1 LGKKPKDNNGLQGER
16 NEDDHALLP
25 SSSFGCRLSSE
36 DKLAQPESKM
46 NLKRTFSSLIDAM
59 GDAQRMYEREDKVR
73 EIEGTNKRQVAAL
86 EKLPEEITRVM
97 LSLQDSLG
105 KELAGDLEK
114 RVSSLSLV
122 AIDLTRTKIAER
134 YSIEIK
140 ENQLALESERTKAFK
155 SMEAFLATLPFSLLD
170 KSVNLK
176 LLDKVYAAS
185 ARYNCANNIQFEFS
199 LDCKKSTVLNK
210 EFKLASPEGEIKVPI
225 SLGKSRFRRAPTPD
239 YEGLDHYVLSV
250 AEVTEPHLAATYVY
264 PEKSSTI
271 RVINSKRDSHASL
284 TVEYLSS
291 GTRINITS
299 EPALNKFL
307 DSEQIDKSS
316 EALRQ
321 SILELENY
329 KIELVKLLSDGKAI
343 FEEGKLDVQQFLAKA
358 WEIIEPEVEAALRE
372 GGSVGEGD
380 VAPSQREEVLDRTF
394 IRQKIISLGESGNA
408 LLVSLKLS

>member
-1 LGKKPKDNNGLQGER
+1 M
-16 NEDDHALLP
+16 
-25 SSSFGCRLSSE
+25 SSE

-59 GDAQRMYEREDKVR
+59 GDAQRMHEREDKVR
-73 EIEGTNKRQVAAL
+73 EIEETNKRQVAAL

-97 LSLQDSLG
+97 LSLQDRLG

-122 AIDLTRTKIAER
+122 AIDLTRKKIEER
-134 YSIEIK
+134 YSTEIK
-140 ENQLALESERTKAFK
+140 DNQLALESERIKAFK

-176 LLDKVYAAS
+176 LLDKVYAAN

-199 LDCKKSTVLNK
+199 LDCKRSTVLNK

-250 AEVTEPHLAATYVY
+250 AEVTEPQLAATYVY

-271 RVINSKRDSHASL
+271 SMINSKRDSHASL
-284 TVEYLSS
+284 TVEYLSPE
-291 GTRINITS
+291 TRINITS
-299 EPALNKFL
+299 EPALNRFL

-329 KIELVKLLSDGKAI
+329 KVDLVKLVSDGKTI
-343 FEEGKLDVQQFLAKA
+343 FEEGRLDVQQFLAKA
-358 WEIIEPEVEAALRE
+358 WEIIEPEVEAVLRE
-372 GGSVGEGD
+372 GGSVSEGD
-380 VAPSQREEVLDRTF
+380 VASSEREEVLDLTF